1 MGLPQLARKKAA
13 RKMLAVQAKRSARLV
28 MDKVPLSQSG
38 LARNRICGD
47 SGFASRQRCFYPT
60 GRVRTSLS
68 NCGWNPSLRGN
79 AGRHAA
85 MIFTRLFTALGSPVV
100 SFFTHVGE
108 VVLLASETFTSVV
121 AHKIRWRLFLQ
132 QIVEIG
138 LRSQLVV
145 VITGAFT
152 GAVFAAQTF
161 FQFNKLGMGSAVGA
175 VVSVSICRE
184 LGPVLTA
191 LMVTG
196 RVGASMSAEI
206 GTMKVTE
213 QIDAL
218 RALAVHPIDYL
229 VVPRTLAMMLS
240 MPLLVAECIGVG
252 IVAGY
257 FVAIFLLDVN
267 GTYYVANM
275 VRWTQM
281 RDIVMALSKAFCFAL
296 LIVFISCHKGLTS
309 REGAVGVGRATTE
322 AVVDASLAVLDLQF
336 LSDHGAQHHFPGW
349 ISVAVALRAIP

>member
-1 MGLPQLARKKAA
+1 MITAIGHRTVAFLLY
-13 RKMLAVQAKRSARLV
+13 V
-28 MDKVPLSQSG
+28 
-38 LARNRICGD
+38 GD
-47 SGFASRQRCFYPT
+47 
-60 GRVRTSLS
+60 V
-68 NCGWNPSLRGN
+68 
-79 AGRHAA
+79 
-85 MIFTRLFTALGSPVV
+85 
-100 SFFTHVGE
+100 
-108 VVLLASETFTSVV
+108 VVLAGETIGSAFGQ
-121 AHKIRWRLFLQ
+121 KIRWRLFME

-152 GAVFAAQTF
+152 GAVFAAQTY

-175 VVSVSICRE
+175 VVSVSVCRE

-191 LMVTG
+191 LMVIG

-229 VVPRTLAMMLS
+229 VVPRTLAMITS
-240 MPLLVAECIGVG
+240 MPLLVMEAVAIG
-252 IVAGY
+252 IAAGY
-257 FVAIFLLDVN
+257 FVAIFLLEVN

-275 VRWTQM
+275 VRWTQL
-281 RDIVMALSKAFCFAL
+281 RDIIMALSKAFCFAL

-309 REGAVGVGRATTE
+309 QEGAVGVGKATTE
-322 AVVDASLAVLDLQF
+322 AVVNSSLAVLIFNFF
-336 LSDHGAQHHFPGW
+336 LTMGLNIIFPAGYQ
-349 ISVAVALRAIP
+349 

>member
-1 MGLPQLARKKAA
+1 MLTGFISALGQRVVA
-13 RKMLAVQAKRSARLV
+13 LAVYIGDIVVLAGETIRSA
-28 MDKVPLSQSG
+28 
-38 LARNRICGD
+38 
-47 SGFASRQRCFYPT
+47 F
-60 GRVRTSLS
+60 
-68 NCGWNPSLRGN
+68 
-79 AGRHAA
+79 
-85 MIFTRLFTALGSPVV
+85 
-100 SFFTHVGE
+100 
-108 VVLLASETFTSVV
+108 
-121 AHKIRWRLFLQ
+121 AHKIRWRLFLR

-145 VITGAFT
+145 MITGAFT
-152 GAVFAAQTF
+152 GAVFAAQTY

-229 VVPRTLAMMLS
+229 VVPRALGMMVS
-240 MPLLVAECIGVG
+240 MPLLVAECVGIG

-257 FVAIFLLDVN
+257 FVAIYLLEVN
-267 GTYYVANM
+267 GTYYMANM
-275 VRWTQM
+275 VRWTLL
-281 RDIVMALSKAFCFAL
+281 RDIIMALSKAFCFAL
-296 LIVFISCHKGLTS
+296 LIVFISCHKGLTTS
-309 REGAVGVGRATTE
+309 EGAVGVGKATTE
-322 AVVDASLAVLDLQF
+322 AVVNASLAVLIFNFF
-336 LSDHGAQHHFPGW
+336 LTMGLNIIFPAGYQ
-349 ISVAVALRAIP
+349 